1 MKISFPFA
9 LPSMRT
15 GTLVEK
21 CGYWMGLS
29 IGEAGFMEKSRVL
42 LGLQEERG
50 KYCRSG
56 PARMERSRR
65 EGRQGRERK
74 GGVALKMNRK

>member
-21 CGYWMGLS
+21 
-29 IGEAGFMEKSRVL
+29 SRVL
-42 LGLQEERG
+42 LGLQDERG
-50 KYCRSG
+50 KDCRSG
-56 PARMERSRR
+56 PERMERSRR

-74 GGVALKMNRK
+74 GGVGIENEPEMIGQIKKNRYFCRLIW